1 MCVCVCVFDLSGYW
15 ARFPICFVQPCCC
28 LSFCGCTF
36 AADRTAQFS
45 YASTSN
51 KFPLQRIKD
60 CGDCVWQRL
69 HCQRVEEFMQL
80 PKNCRLKCM
89 LMCCTNMYISLSL
102 SHSLW
107 HMLSFCGFCVINSIL
122 YVSYIKFVFVV
133 YSILLLFWLTFT
145 FMVQKSFIHK
155 IPVIKQASRSTSQ
168 YMEYNIFVMSSF
180 QIISSLFYLALQ
192 SEYNSMVLLRK
203 WTVVNLCFAYQ
214 FIRMHLLCWLSVY

>member
-1 MCVCVCVFDLSGYW
+1 MCVCVSDFSWYW

-36 AADRTAQFS
+36 AADRTAQSS

-133 YSILLLFWLTFT
+133 YSILLLFWLITGHIYGT
-145 FMVQKSFIHK
+145 KSLSFIRFQLLN
-155 IPVIKQASRSTSQ
+155 KQ
-168 YMEYNIFVMSSF
+168 VDLLL
-180 QIISSLFYLALQ
+180 SLWNTTFLWCLPFKSYH
-192 SEYNSMVLLRK
+192 
-203 WTVVNLCFAYQ
+203 LCF
-214 FIRMHLLCWLSVY
+214 IWLYNLNIIAWYCLENEQLSIYALHISL